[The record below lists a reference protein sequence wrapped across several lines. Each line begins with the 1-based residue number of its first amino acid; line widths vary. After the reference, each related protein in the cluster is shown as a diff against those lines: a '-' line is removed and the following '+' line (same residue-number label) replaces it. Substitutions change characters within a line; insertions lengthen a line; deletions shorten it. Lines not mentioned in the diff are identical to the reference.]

1 MGEMSE
7 KTPISKKKV
16 EDNAGAKD
24 IQNLV
29 KPTTASAIAAATAIK
44 KITKPKPGQ
53 AAKGAAS
60 VDKPIIKKRVIKNS
74 IDAAEFFGRQYTST
88 KDLPNPE
95 PSLMSLA
102 TGVIEV
108 ISGTRQIDQLARIL
122 SDGVY
127 QAISNKAIEAR
138 ANRERRGEK
147 ARYQNIRVHAM
158 RNQSPRDGVIESV
171 VLVDIHERTKA
182 VAIRL
187 EGINSRWRATSV
199 SVL

>member
-1 MGEMSE
+1 MGDMSKKTPSSEMEVEDKTGTQESNKLE
-7 KTPISKKKV
+7 KTKT
-16 EDNAGAKD
+16 AK
-24 IQNLV
+24 
-29 KPTTASAIAAATAIK
+29 PATAK
-44 KITKPKPGQ
+44 TGESKPIAKT
-53 AAKGAAS
+53 AAKTKTAT
-60 VDKPIIKKRVIKNS
+60 KTPTKKRVIKNS
-74 IDAAEFFGRQYTST
+74 LDAAEFFGRQYTST

-95 PSLMSLA
+95 SSLMSLA

-108 ISGTRQIDQLARIL
+108 ISGTRQVDQLARIL

-127 QAISNKAIEAR
+127 QTISNKAVEAR

-147 ARYQNIRVHAM
+147 ARYQNIRVHAI

-171 VLVDIHERTKA
+171 VLVDIHERTRA

>member
-1 MGEMSE
+1 VGEMSK
-7 KTPISKKKV
+7 KTPSSEMKV
-16 EDNAGAKD
+16 EDKSRTAESKKPVKTKVVKIEATDSIIRTTGTIKRVAKP
-24 IQNLV
+24 
-29 KPTTASAIAAATAIK
+29 PT
-44 KITKPKPGQ
+44 
-53 AAKGAAS
+53 
-60 VDKPIIKKRVIKNS
+60 KKRVIKNS
-74 IDAAEFFGRQYTST
+74 LDAAEFFGRQYTSS

-95 PSLMSLA
+95 SSLMSLA

-127 QAISNKAIEAR
+127 QAISSKAIEAR
-138 ANRERRGEK
+138 NSRESRGEK
-147 ARYQNIRVHAM
+147 ARYQNIRVHAI

-171 VLVDIHERTKA
+171 VLVDIHERTRA
-182 VAIRL
+182 VVIRL

>member
-1 MGEMSE
+1 MSD

-16 EDNAGAKD
+16 DD
-24 IQNLV
+24 
-29 KPTTASAIAAATAIK
+29 KPTVIKPKNQIK
-44 KITKPKPGQ
+44 KPP
-53 AAKGAAS
+53 A
-60 VDKPIIKKRVIKNS
+60 KKRVVKNS
-74 IDAAEFFGRQYTST
+74 KEAADFFGRQYTSSA
-88 KDLPNPE
+88 DLPDPE
-95 PSLMSLA
+95 PGLISLA
-102 TGVIEV
+102 TGVFEV

-127 QAISNKAIEAR
+127 QTISKKAIEAR
-138 ANRERRGEK
+138 AARESRGEK
-147 ARYQNIRVHAM
+147 ARYENIRFHSM

-171 VLVDIHERTKA
+171 VLVDIHQRTKA